1 LQLFMCRLFVRTL
14 DTAAA
19 YARPWSVSPI
29 KPSTQSTWDDTVIY
43 ACLPG
48 EPYSRAPFHPSM
60 ILKMLLREYQFPN
73 IRVSDHDGQVL
84 IFDAAD
90 FA

>member
-1 LQLFMCRLFVRTL
+1 
-14 DTAAA
+14 
-19 YARPWSVSPI
+19 
-29 KPSTQSTWDDTVIY
+29 VIY
-43 ACLPG
+43 VCLPG
-48 EPYSRAPFHPSM
+48 QPYSRAPFHPSM

>member
-1 LQLFMCRLFVRTL
+1 
-14 DTAAA
+14 
-19 YARPWSVSPI
+19 
-29 KPSTQSTWDDTVIY
+29 VIY
-43 ACLPG
+43 VCLPG
-48 EPYSRAPFHPSM
+48 QPYSRASFHPSM
-60 ILKMLLREYQFPN
+60 ILKMLLMECQFPN